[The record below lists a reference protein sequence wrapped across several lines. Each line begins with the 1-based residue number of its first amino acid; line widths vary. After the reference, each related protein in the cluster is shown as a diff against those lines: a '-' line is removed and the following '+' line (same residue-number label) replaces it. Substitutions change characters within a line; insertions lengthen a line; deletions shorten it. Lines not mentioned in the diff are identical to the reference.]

1 MASTLL
7 TKWEMTQRAS
17 LKMHQ
22 LEQRVE
28 RRTQQLTQASE
39 ALQQE
44 IEERKQLESQLVQSE
59 KLASLG
65 QMAHAAWR
73 TRSTIRSVSCPP
85 TWALWEGTS
94 SNW

>member
-1 MASTLL
+1 MANTLL

-17 LKMHQ
+17 LQMHQ

-28 RRTQQLTQASE
+28 RRTHELKQASD

-44 IEERKQLESQLVQSE
+44 IDERKQLESQLVQSE

-65 QMAHAAWR
+65 QMAAGVAHE
-73 TRSTIRSVSCPP
+73 INNPIGYV
-85 TWALWEGTS
+85 S
-94 SNW
+94 SNLGT